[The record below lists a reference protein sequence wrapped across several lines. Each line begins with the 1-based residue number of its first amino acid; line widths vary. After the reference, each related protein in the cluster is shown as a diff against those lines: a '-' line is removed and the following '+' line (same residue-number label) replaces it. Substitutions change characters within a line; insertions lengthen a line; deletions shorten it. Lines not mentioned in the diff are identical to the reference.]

1 MRESVKDPGRLKH
14 ILMAIDNV
22 FEFLEGKSYE
32 DLVNDKLLFFGVVK
46 NIEIVGE
53 AANHITKELQ
63 NNYPEVDWPSV
74 VGMRNVLVHDY
85 YNINPRIAW
94 LTATNNL
101 PKLRVQIEA
110 ILSDIRQVG
119 E

>member
-14 ILMAIDNV
+14 MLMAIDNV
-22 FEFLEGKSYE
+22 FEFLEGKCYE
-32 DLVNDKLLFFGVVK
+32 DLVDDKLLFFGVVK

-63 NNYPEVDWPSV
+63 YNHPEIDWPSV

-94 LTATNNL
+94 LTATKNL
-101 PKLRVQIEA
+101 PQLRRQIEA
-110 ILSDIRQVG
+110 ILSDIEQ
-119 E
+119 

>member
-1 MRESVKDPGRLKH
+1 MRESVKDPGRLEH

-22 FEFLEGKSYE
+22 FEFLQGKEYE
-32 DLVNDKLLFFGVVK
+32 DLLNDKLLFFGVVK

-53 AANHITKELQ
+53 AANHLTKELQ
-63 NNYPEVDWPSV
+63 DQHPEIDWPSV

-94 LTATNNL
+94 ATATKNL
-101 PKLRVQIEA
+101 PVLREQIES
-110 ILSDIRQVG
+110 ILSTLKKD

>member
-1 MRESVKDPGRLKH
+1 MREAIKDPGRLEH

-22 FEFLEGKSYE
+22 FEFLQGKNYE

-46 NIEIVGE
+46 NIEIIGE

-63 NNYPEVDWPSV
+63 DNHPEIDWPSV

-94 LTATNNL
+94 LTAKNNL
-101 PKLRVQIEA
+101 PQLRVQIEA
-110 ILSDIRQVG
+110 ILSDIGPVG

>member
-1 MRESVKDPGRLKH
+1 MRESVKDPGRLEH

-22 FEFLEGKSYE
+22 FEFLQDKEYE
-32 DLVNDKLLFFGVVK
+32 DLSNDKLLFFGVVK

-53 AANHITKELQ
+53 AANHLTNELQ
-63 NNYPEVDWPSV
+63 NQHPEIDWPSV

-94 LTATNNL
+94 TTATKNF
-101 PKLRVQIEA
+101 PVLREQIES
-110 ILSDIRQVG
+110 ILSTLKKD